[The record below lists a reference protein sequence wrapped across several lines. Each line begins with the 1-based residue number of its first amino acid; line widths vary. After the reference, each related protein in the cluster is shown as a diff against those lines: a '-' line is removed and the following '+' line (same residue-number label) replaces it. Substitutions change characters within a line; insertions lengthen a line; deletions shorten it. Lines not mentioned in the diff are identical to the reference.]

1 VQHLVHPGVRH
12 FTSARS
18 LSPKKVRGQRAR
30 DVVNILARCI
40 LQNTTRRLW
49 SLVRILSRLSLCTR
63 HTYIGI
69 LGSRYY
75 YFLYT
80 TYHTPSNTKSSE
92 LHFCVRNN
100 SGNSGILRMV
110 CVAVCRCCRCCR
122 CCCSICGVCTCHCHC
137 CGFYYCSAVLLLWV
151 WLMALPSFLLFYSTI
166 HDGKI
171 ARSLRCSVSAGN
183 IKPPSSCTPRQ
194 LRRPL

>member
-1 VQHLVHPGVRH
+1 
-12 FTSARS
+12 
-18 LSPKKVRGQRAR
+18 
-30 DVVNILARCI
+30 
-40 LQNTTRRLW
+40 
-49 SLVRILSRLSLCTR
+49 VRILQPALSALDI
-63 HTYIGI
+63 HI
-69 LGSRYY
+69 LIYLGPAAT

-100 SGNSGILRMV
+100 SGNSGIHMDLV

-122 CCCSICGVCTCHCHC
+122 CCCSIRGVCTCHCHC
-137 CGFYYCSAVLLLWV
+137 CGFYYCGAVLLLWV

-183 IKPPSSCTPRQ
+183 IKPPSFCTPRQ

>member
-1 VQHLVHPGVRH
+1 MYRFRL
-12 FTSARS
+12 T
-18 LSPKKVRGQRAR
+18 
-30 DVVNILARCI
+30 ILARCI

-100 SGNSGILRMV
+100 SGNSGIHMDGV
-110 CVAVCRCCRCCR
+110 
-122 CCCSICGVCTCHCHC
+122 CCSLLMLPLLSLLLLNLRCLHLPLPLLW
-137 CGFYYCSAVLLLWV
+137 FLLLWCCSSV
-151 WLMALPSFLLFYSTI
+151 VGVAHGPPFFFLLFYSTI